1 MKGTKVMSQISTF
14 EDIPLSIS
22 FFTANISDEDMIFY
36 YSDYNR
42 LVKGGHV
49 GSWHKPADLLV

>member
-36 YSDYNR
+36 YSQQNTLMHNYTAKMS
-42 LVKGGHV
+42 LV
-49 GSWHKPADLLV
+49 PDD

>member
-36 YSDYNR
+36 YSDYDQS
-42 LVKGGHV
+42 VKGGHV
-49 GSWHKPADLLV
+49 GSWQKPDELLV